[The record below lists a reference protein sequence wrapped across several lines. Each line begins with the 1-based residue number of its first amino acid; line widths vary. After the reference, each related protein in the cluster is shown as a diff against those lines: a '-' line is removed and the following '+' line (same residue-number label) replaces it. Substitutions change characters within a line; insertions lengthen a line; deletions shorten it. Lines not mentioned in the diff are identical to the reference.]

1 MLGNPE
7 DGMVNFEDGWLI
19 KFIAMKEIKLITRKK
34 STTRGKNKQ
43 ALLFLD
49 HGVCQVVAK
58 EPPSTDCLC
67 GGAKK

>member
-34 STTRGKNKQ
+34 STTRGKKT
-43 ALLFLD
+43 
-49 HGVCQVVAK
+49 
-58 EPPSTDCLC
+58 STVIS
-67 GGAKK
+67 